1 MTRGSLVALL
11 LGCTAAVAC
20 GGTTPSQSDDRPL
33 VSKADGKSSWAKP
46 GPRSGAVYRSTERSP
61 RRQPNTISES
71 LLNRI
76 LRGGPGLLLSLVPLK
91 PVLGT
96 NRRFQGFE
104 IVRVHDNSPRILRY
118 GVRPGDRLLKVNG
131 IAIVRPD
138 DMMKL
143 FSRLENASEL
153 VVEVRRDGQ
162 RRRVAIPIVPDKAST
177 TSPQT
182 P

>member
-1 MTRGSLVALL
+1 MASHPG
-11 LGCTAAVAC
+11 
-20 GGTTPSQSDDRPL
+20 PSQVLAQALSIAPQSAHL
-33 VSKADGKSSWAKP
+33 AD
-46 GPRSGAVYRSTERSP
+46 SP
-61 RRQPNTISES
+61 TPEAFSS

-118 GVRPGDRLLKVNG
+118 GVRPGDRLLKING